1 MRWIALVLASAALL
15 VGSCTGSSGPASPGP
30 AAESGGAA
38 ASSDAP
44 STAATDAFAT
54 LPRADVAP
62 IAAESLRSEEGAT
75 LPAPPGYDDL
85 VAEFPQVA
93 IAWKRFTTAN
103 VRLLRQAQRER
114 GGAGADTPTA
124 EGTGGGRGSSAAGHL
139 GPRADNGSA
148 SDWATVGRNLA
159 ADTYV
164 AQDSAVPT
172 ASASEGGTSV
182 TVGGGSDSAGRV
194 SSEIEFTTSE
204 VIDGNEVT
212 ITQRRKVTG
221 DVCPDAAGSL
231 VVEFEVSN
239 RVAAT
244 SGRASGAAA
253 IELAATATG
262 AVNDAAS
269 LTTIDIDARQQTTA
283 PGTAGKPVFVDTS
296 MGLRAGDLA
305 SESGYDVITTTRPA
319 TLNRSSQGASPADQ
333 DSLNREGMTAIIEM
347 VRSYFRALEDLWKNG
362 RCVEVVA
369 ESPGQVEPGSSHD
382 VKVAVRHK
390 LDGTSLSVPV
400 DVSLQGGDSVS
411 PERIDEAPGSL
422 TYRASEKSPDSA
434 TISLVSTS
442 RRGIGK
448 KDLAVQIGMPAYEAR
463 GGGGEFTGTG
473 TICSL
478 SKPFTISGGGVTV
491 DFTPKDATSGT
502 YSYSGSLQGF
512 PVFGKGTY
520 TVKADDSGGTLT
532 ASGPGTVKTPVGNM
546 TATDTER
553 YTLTPTDPC
562 E

>member
-319 TLNRSSQGASPADQ
+319 TLNRSSQGASSADQ

>member
-1 MRWIALVLASAALL
+1 MRRIALVLASAALL

-319 TLNRSSQGASPADQ
+319 TLNRSSQGASSADQ